1 MEVKLKRFFDTTFF
15 LIMLSLLLYF
25 YISLAVSRN
34 FFLIKW
40 SAVDVS
46 EVLQSTF
53 SFDTIVF
60 HLHESFQF
68 QGPIYGGIAGM
79 LFVSIRKHL
88 WPFQAPRTRTYR
100 GLVLHDILLNSL
112 HVALACY
119 AAFLLI
125 FFLHIAFATP
135 ADVER
140 GLRIARAPDIL
151 PPRSTNGASLFLDLF
166 GVDFY
171 FDHRKLYYFMVY
183 SVQYGYAPFLF
194 SIMGSTLGLVF
205 EKRYQVL
212 LVTVLTYYALTL
224 FFNRLGGMNIMP
236 SWLHTLLQYLEPARL
251 CIPNS
256 LRNIAT
262 IPFFILQLIPTLLP
276 SGLIIRNQI
285 RHAKVRV

>member
-1 MEVKLKRFFDTTFF
+1 
-15 LIMLSLLLYF
+15 MLSLLVYF
-25 YISLAVSRN
+25 YISLAASVN
-34 FFLIKW
+34 LFHIYWPK
-40 SAVDVS
+40 ANVS
-46 EVLQSTF
+46 EVLQSTL
-53 SFDTIVF
+53 SFDSVAF

-88 WPFQAPRTRTYR
+88 WPFQAPRTSTYR

-140 GLRIARAPDIL
+140 ALRIARAPDVI
-151 PPRSTNGASLFLDLF
+151 PQRTTNGASLFLDLL
-166 GVDFY
+166 GEDFY

-194 SIMGSTLGLVF
+194 SIM
-205 EKRYQVL
+205 E
-212 LVTVLTYYALTL
+212 AL
-224 FFNRLGGMNIMP
+224 
-236 SWLHTLLQYLEPARL
+236 
-251 CIPNS
+251 
-256 LRNIAT
+256 
-262 IPFFILQLIPTLLP
+262 
-276 SGLIIRNQI
+276 
-285 RHAKVRV
+285 